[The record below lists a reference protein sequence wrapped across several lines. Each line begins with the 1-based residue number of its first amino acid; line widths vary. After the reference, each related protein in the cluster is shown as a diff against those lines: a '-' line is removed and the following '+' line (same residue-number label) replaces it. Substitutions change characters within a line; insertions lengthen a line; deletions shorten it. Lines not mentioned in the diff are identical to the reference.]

1 MRYDVVVW
9 GATGFTGE
17 LVAAYLLRTIG
28 VEGWAI
34 AGRSRAKLEAVRA
47 RLVAIDP
54 AASSLPMIVADAA
67 DPASLRALAAQARV
81 VCTTVG
87 PYAQHG
93 LPLVAACVAEG
104 AHCCDLTGE
113 VQFMRRSIDQ
123 FDAPARAAGVRIV
136 HACGFDSI
144 PSDLGV
150 FVLQREAV
158 ARFGKPLPRVRLY
171 LRGSRGGVSG
181 GTLASMK
188 GLLAEAAAD
197 PAVRRVLA
205 NPYSLL
211 PDGAPKGPRLNDV
224 VPASWDADEGAWIGP
239 FVMAS
244 TNAPVVRRSHA
255 LAGSP
260 LGDQLHYT
268 EVSRLGAGAGGWAK
282 ATGLMVGM
290 GGFVAAM
297 STAPGRW
304 LLDRF
309 LPQPGEGPSPE
320 AQASGYFQVEV
331 VGRGDG
337 VELRCTVRGDKD
349 PGYGA
354 TSGMLAESALC
365 LARDALPD
373 IAGVL
378 TPASAMGAAL
388 VERLPR
394 AGVTF
399 AVR

>member
-1 MRYDVVVW
+1 M
-9 GATGFTGE
+9 
-17 LVAAYLLRTIG
+17 
-28 VEGWAI
+28 
-34 AGRSRAKLEAVRA
+34 
-47 RLVAIDP
+47 
-54 AASSLPMIVADAA
+54 
-67 DPASLRALAAQARV
+67 AAQTRV

-87 PYAQHG
+87 PYAQYG

-104 AHCCDLTGE
+104 AHYCDLTGE
-113 VQFMRRSIDQ
+113 VQFMHRSIDQ
-123 FDAPARAAGVRIV
+123 FDAAARARGVRIV

-150 FVLQREAV
+150 FVMQRAAV
-158 ARFGKPLPRVRLY
+158 AQHGRMMPRVRLY
-171 LRGSRGGVSG
+171 LNGGQGGVSG

-188 GLLAEAAAD
+188 GLLTEASVDAE
-197 PAVRRVLA
+197 VRRVLA

-211 PDGAPKGPRLNDV
+211 PEGAPKGPRVSDV
-224 VPASWDADEGAWIGP
+224 VAGSWDADEGKWVGP

-260 LGDQLHYT
+260 LGDQFLYT
-268 EVSRLGAGAGGWAK
+268 EVVPLGVGVGAWAK
-282 ATGLMVGM
+282 AQGLMVGL

-309 LPQPGEGPSPE
+309 LPQPGEGPSAE
-320 AQASGYFQVEV
+320 AQVKGFFKLDV

-337 VELRCTVRGDKD
+337 AEVRCTVRGDKD

-354 TSGMLAESALC
+354 TSGMLGESALC
-365 LARDALPD
+365 LARDTLPD

-378 TPASAMGAAL
+378 TPAAAMGAAL

-399 AVR
+399 EVR